1 LQVLQVAG
9 LHRAVPSTA
18 LDKVFNCGYS
28 IAGNRVLSRRYGTA
42 YPVDRNRELDVDFH
56 VGADRELENL
66 LEHPGRAPGNSARAA
81 AAQSKD
87 HDQAEKDRDYFFHIG
102 SLLIKYV
109 SHNNSAHGCVPGTAA
124 QFGSV
129 SGRDDST
136 AGEAAGAVAARRD
149 RV

>member
-1 LQVLQVAG
+1 M
-9 LHRAVPSTA
+9 
-18 LDKVFNCGYS
+18 
-28 IAGNRVLSRRYGTA
+28 SRRYGTA

-66 LEHPGRAPGNSARAA
+66 LERPGRAPGNSGHAPRNSARAA

-87 HDQAEKDRDYFFHIG
+87 HDQAEKDRDYFFISAA
-102 SLLIKYV
+102 SLKKYV
-109 SHNNSAHGCVPGTAA
+109 SHNNSTHGCVPGTAA

-129 SGRDDST
+129 TGRDDST
-136 AGEAAGAVAARRD
+136 ADVAAGAGAGARRD